1 MDEDKLNKTI
11 VMNNK
16 HGILKIFLYLYN
28 NHNSLYNQIISKKN
42 KVLILCF
49 LRIVF
54 HSYIFYS
61 QLLQGNYFFIL
72 MDKAYDIDE
81 KYSL

>member
-1 MDEDKLNKTI
+1 MDEDKLNKAI

-16 HGILKIFLYLYN
+16 QGIFKIFLYLWN
-28 NHNSLYNQIISKKN
+28 NHNSLYNQIISKNN

-54 HSYIFYS
+54 HPYIFNS

-72 MDKAYDIDE
+72 IEKTYNIDE